1 MAQKQFLESLYNL
14 SGKVAL
20 VTGGGTGIG
29 RQMAQTL
36 AKVGASVLVTS
47 RREELLIET
56 VKNITAQNGQCAH
69 VTADLSQTE
78 NISGFVEQASKP
90 FGFPDILV
98 NAAGVNL
105 REPVEKITPEIWEQ
119 TLAINL
125 RTPFFLAQLLV
136 PPEQVHRRA
145 GQLIRRETD
154 IDASNFQGL
163 EETVNV
169 AIQLEWLMGKR
180 AGRFGDRVAQ
190 GDGRVEDRDPR
201 LRLRDQFATQVN

>member
-14 SGKVAL
+14 SGKVAI

-56 VKNITAQNGQCAH
+56 VKNITSQNGQCTH

-136 PPEQVHRRA
+136 PEMQCKSWGRIIN
-145 GQLIRRETD
+145 L
-154 IDASNFQGL
+154 ASL
-163 EETVNV
+163 
-169 AIQLEWLMGKR
+169 
-180 AGRFGDRVAQ
+180 
-190 GDGRVEDRDPR
+190 
-201 LRLRDQFATQVN
+201 

>member
-125 RTPFFLAQLLV
+125 RTPFFWHNCWFRKCNAKAGGGLLTW
-136 PPEQVHRRA
+136 PHCNRNGPSR
-145 GQLIRRETD
+145 
-154 IDASNFQGL
+154 
-163 EETVNV
+163 TVCPT
-169 AIQLEWLMGKR
+169 EHPK
-180 AGRFGDRVAQ
+180 
-190 GDGRVEDRDPR
+190 VE
-201 LRLRDQFATQVN
+201 

>member
-136 PPEQVHRRA
+136 PEMQCKSWGRIIN
-145 GQLIRRETD
+145 L
-154 IDASNFQGL
+154 ASL
-163 EETVNV
+163 
-169 AIQLEWLMGKR
+169 
-180 AGRFGDRVAQ
+180 
-190 GDGRVEDRDPR
+190 
-201 LRLRDQFATQVN
+201 